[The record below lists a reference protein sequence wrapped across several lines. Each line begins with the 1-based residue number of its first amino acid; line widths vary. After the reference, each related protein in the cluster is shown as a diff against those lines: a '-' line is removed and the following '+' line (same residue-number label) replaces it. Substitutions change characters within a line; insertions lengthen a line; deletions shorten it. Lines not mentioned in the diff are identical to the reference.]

1 MCFENKIW
9 KAKLNQ
15 ILSICF
21 NLLHL
26 KYSKTKLENEIYFLI
41 LLKYNS
47 RQIQQ
52 LQHWYSKCTSKEFCL
67 SAWNGRA
74 NVKVNFNQNAIA
86 VSLFLLELSFAYNPA
101 FYFNMGKN
109 YEEIYHFPPHV
120 SVITGKILITI
131 TWFVCYHLLFVSN
144 STFMTDSIYLGTII

>member
-1 MCFENKIW
+1 M
-9 KAKLNQ
+9 
-15 ILSICF
+15 SICF

-67 SAWNGRA
+67 SAWNERA
-74 NVKVNFNQNAIA
+74 NLKFNFNQNAIA

-101 FYFNMGKN
+101 FYFNMGKKLWRNISFSSSCFCYYRKDPNNNDMICLLPSSICFQQHFHDWFYILRYN
-109 YEEIYHFPPHV
+109 Y
-120 SVITGKILITI
+120 LIN
-131 TWFVCYHLLFVSN
+131 FNFKN
-144 STFMTDSIYLGTII
+144 